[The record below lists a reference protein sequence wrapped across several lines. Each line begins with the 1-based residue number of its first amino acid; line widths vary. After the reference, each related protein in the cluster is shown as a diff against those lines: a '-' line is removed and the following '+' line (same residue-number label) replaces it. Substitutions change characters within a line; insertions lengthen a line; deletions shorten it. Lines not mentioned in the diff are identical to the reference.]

1 MVSGRILKSCADRLA
16 GVFTNIFN
24 LSLQQAV
31 VPTCLKA
38 TTIVPVP
45 KKQAVRYLNDYR
57 PIALTPII
65 MKCFKKLVLFH
76 IKANIP
82 TDLDSNS
89 LPTVGTDQR
98 RTQSQLHFIQACLIW
113 SILTHMLGCYL
124 WTLVLRLIQ

>member
-1 MVSGRILKSCADRLA
+1 MIIIITEMAACADAAVKSCADRLA

-45 KKQAVRYLNDYR
+45 KKQAVRYLNDYH

-82 TDLDSNS
+82 TDLDS
-89 LPTVGTDQR
+89 Q
-98 RTQSQLHFIQACLIW
+98 
-113 SILTHMLGCYL
+113 
-124 WTLVLRLIQ
+124 